1 MYLFLIFIIICFLL
15 KNNDYF
21 DKKFTNDDQIN
32 KINKNKVI
40 KIRKTKILLRWITRK
55 KKKERKET
63 AWQANESGPIA

>member
-55 KKKERKET
+55 KKKRKKRNRL
-63 AWQANESGPIA
+63 AG